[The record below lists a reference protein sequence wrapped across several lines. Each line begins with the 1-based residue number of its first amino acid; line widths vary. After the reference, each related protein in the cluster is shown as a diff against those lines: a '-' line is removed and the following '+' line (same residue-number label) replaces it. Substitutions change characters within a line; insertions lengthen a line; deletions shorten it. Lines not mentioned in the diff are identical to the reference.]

1 MLKKCRG
8 KLANTYF
15 KIHLCGEGFP
25 RPKDKTIL
33 FEEVAWRYVP
43 QSCVWNRP
51 FKSCVSQQYFWKR
64 LSRTYSHRRV
74 FERSCSK
81 PTVIRM
87 ALEGAVAM
95 PIYIYLSWEPFQN
108 KNKTPLKAYSH
119 TNISLLL
126 QTSFQTTAEQAYH
139 GLFSLYKT
147 LVFPTWQA
155 GGQ

>member
-15 KIHLCGEGFP
+15 KIHLCGKGFP

-33 FEEVAWRYVP
+33 FEEVAWRYGP

-95 PIYIYLSWEPFQN
+95 PIYPESLSRTKTKRHWRLIHIRISPFFCKHPFKQLQN
-108 KNKTPLKAYSH
+108 KH
-119 TNISLLL
+119 TMVYFHCIR
-126 QTSFQTTAEQAYH
+126 H
-139 GLFSLYKT
+139 LFS
-147 LVFPTWQA
+147 PTWQA